1 MNEIP
6 STPEETLLAL
16 EHYRAAQRSW
26 ATGPRR
32 AILSDDTTDD
42 TLVGA
47 FTAEQLARMP
57 AAHRE
62 WFEATGLAEGMS
74 AAEVWQECL
83 EDARMTLAH
92 TCDPDAERC
101 DCLLPDRP

>member
-1 MNEIP
+1 MTP
-6 STPEETLLAL
+6 YTPEETLLAL
-16 EHYRAAQRSW
+16 EHYRAAQRRW
-26 ATGPRR
+26 AARPHS
-32 AILSDDTTDD
+32 AILSDDITDD

-62 WFEATGLAEGMS
+62 WFVANGLAEGMS

-83 EDARMTLAH
+83 EDARGILNH
-92 TCDPDAERC
+92 RC
-101 DCLLPDRP
+101 DETCECPPDERRP